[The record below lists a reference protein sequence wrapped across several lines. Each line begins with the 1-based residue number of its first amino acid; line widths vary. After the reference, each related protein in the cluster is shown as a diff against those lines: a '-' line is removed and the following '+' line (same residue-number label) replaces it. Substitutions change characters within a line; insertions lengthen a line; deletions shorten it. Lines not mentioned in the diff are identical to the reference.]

1 METITITVDGSK
13 DGFGAFNEE
22 HGIFAMGD
30 NIKEVKQSVQ
40 DAIDTLDTLDE
51 ANRSKFLDAPYELVY
66 NFDTQGLLEYYSGIF
81 TFAAIQRITGINR
94 KQIQHYSTGHRKP
107 RLEQRKKIER
117 GLHELANDM
126 LQIEL

>member
-1 METITITVDGSK
+1 MKTIVITVEASK
-13 DGFGAFNEE
+13 DSFAAYNEE
-22 HGIFAMGD
+22 HGIFAAGD

-40 DAIDTLDTLDE
+40 DSIESLDTLDG
-51 ANRSKFLDAPYELVY
+51 ANRPKFLDANFELKY
-66 NFDTQGLLEYYSGIF
+66 NFDTKSLLEYYSGIF

-107 RLEQRKKIER
+107 RIEQRKKIEK
-117 GLHELANDM
+117 GLHELANDI